1 MTQIVFE
8 FDNDKNIKLNGNNVT
23 LNTEHFPVKVRIK
36 DDVSKKETVR
46 VIMAVRKYN
55 RLKLMMN

>member
-8 FDNDKNIKLNGNNVT
+8 FDNDKNIKLSGNNVII
-23 LNTEHFPVKVRIK
+23 NTEHFPVKVRIK
-36 DDVSKKETVR
+36 DELTKKETVR